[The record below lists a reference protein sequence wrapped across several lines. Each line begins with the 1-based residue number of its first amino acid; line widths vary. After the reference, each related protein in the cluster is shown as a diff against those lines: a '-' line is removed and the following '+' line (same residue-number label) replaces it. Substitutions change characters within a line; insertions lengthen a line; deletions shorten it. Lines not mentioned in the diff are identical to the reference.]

1 MDLHFTPAEEDFRDR
16 VRTWL
21 AEHVP
26 RRSDSR
32 QGPAMRQADLAW
44 QRTLYDGGWAG
55 ISWPAQYG
63 GLGLSRNEEMIWY
76 EEYARAGAPSVGTC
90 FVGLNHAGPTL
101 IARANEEQ
109 KAFHLPRILRGEVV
123 WCQGFSEPDAGSDL
137 ASLTTRAV
145 VDGEDLVVTGHKV
158 WTSYAHLADYQELLV
173 RTDST
178 APKHSGITWVIC
190 DMRSPGIDVRT
201 IETLHGQEHF
211 CEVFYDAVRIP
222 VTNIVGELND
232 GWRVAMSTLSFER
245 GTAFLAA
252 QIELAQRVEE
262 LIDTARQNT
271 GPDGRRPAIADD
283 EIARRLAA
291 ARAEVASLRAMT
303 YATVSRIAKQ
313 SEPGP
318 EASMV
323 RLHFSLVTQ
332 SVYRLAMDLLGPR
345 SLHMDENDRVG
356 QWSWGYLDSFRGTI
370 AAGTKDIQRNIIGER
385 VLHLPRS

>member
-1 MDLHFTPAEEDFRDR
+1 
-16 VRTWL
+16 
-21 AEHVP
+21 
-26 RRSDSR
+26 
-32 QGPAMRQADLAW
+32 
-44 QRTLYDGGWAG
+44 
-55 ISWPAQYG
+55 
-63 GLGLSRNEEMIWY
+63 
-76 EEYARAGAPSVGTC
+76 
-90 FVGLNHAGPTL
+90 
-101 IARANEEQ
+101 
-109 KAFHLPRILRGEVV
+109 
-123 WCQGFSEPDAGSDL
+123 
-137 ASLTTRAV
+137 
-145 VDGEDLVVTGHKV
+145 KV